1 MFSHCCNTALLNSK
15 KALLQV
21 GFPRS
26 VIFHHTCKSLK
37 YSLTFTEIYPACFLR
52 NIAMTSRLLLKKKRR
67 ILTADWNTCL
77 PTMYLHNKFCQPFKA
92 AKCSFPY
99 SYLVFTLVVAV
110 QVNGLE
116 VTVYH
121 LAFIKSSSSVD
132 TAEWR
137 KIIYV
142 ISVLILTWPLGSK
155 NGFVP
160 LFCLCCGCFVCLFW
174 GGWFQSRAMK

>member
-1 MFSHCCNTALLNSK
+1 
-15 KALLQV
+15 
-21 GFPRS
+21 
-26 VIFHHTCKSLK
+26 
-37 YSLTFTEIYPACFLR
+37 
-52 NIAMTSRLLLKKKRR
+52 MTSLMSPLEKKKKNPNRWLKHLFTNHVCAQKKFANHLKLQSVLSHT
-67 ILTADWNTCL
+67 LTSCL
-77 PTMYLHNKFCQPFKA
+77 HWLLP
-92 AKCSFPY
+92 
-99 SYLVFTLVVAV
+99 

-155 NGFVP
+155 TGFVP
-160 LFCLCCGCFVCLFW
+160 LFCFCFLCGCFVCLGVVVSKSSHEIIPHEALETRQKCRLKSF
-174 GGWFQSRAMK
+174 SSD

>member
-1 MFSHCCNTALLNSK
+1 
-15 KALLQV
+15 
-21 GFPRS
+21 
-26 VIFHHTCKSLK
+26 
-37 YSLTFTEIYPACFLR
+37 
-52 NIAMTSRLLLKKKRR
+52 MTSLMSPLEKR

-77 PTMYLHNKFCQPFKA
+77 PTMYVHKKKFANHLKLQSVLSHTLTSCLHWLLP
-92 AKCSFPY
+92 
-99 SYLVFTLVVAV
+99 

-155 NGFVP
+155 TGFVP
-160 LFCLCCGCFVCLFW
+160 LFCFCFLCGCFVCLGVVVSKSSHEIIPHEALATRQKCRLKSF
-174 GGWFQSRAMK
+174 SSD

>member
-1 MFSHCCNTALLNSK
+1 MFS
-15 KALLQV
+15 Q
-21 GFPRS
+21 
-26 VIFHHTCKSLK
+26 K
-37 YSLTFTEIYPACFLR
+37 YRHDITHVS
-52 NIAMTSRLLLKKKRR
+52 SWKKKKNPNRWLKHLFTNHVFAQKKFANHLKLQGVLSHT
-67 ILTADWNTCL
+67 LTSCL
-77 PTMYLHNKFCQPFKA
+77 HWLLP
-92 AKCSFPY
+92 
-99 SYLVFTLVVAV
+99 

-155 NGFVP
+155 TGFVP
-160 LFCLCCGCFVCLFW
+160 LFCFCFLCGCFVCLGVVVSKSSHEIIPHEALATRQKCRLKSF
-174 GGWFQSRAMK
+174 SSD